1 VLRPAAAPEMAPKS
15 KPAAADALVDAAR
28 AGSLAEL
35 RALMTGLTPEQ
46 LNRYAAC
53 AGDDGAA

>member
-1 VLRPAAAPEMAPKS
+1 MAPKS